1 MVSLSSHSLSS
12 ARESGAALL
21 RPGGIHATGE
31 GLRLQTIVR
40 LRWLAVFGQA
50 GAVLFVAFV
59 LGFPFPLAWCLA
71 VIALSAWLN
80 IFLTL
85 RWRTSVRLHE
95 RYSTLLLAYDIVQ
108 LAALLFLTGGL
119 ANPFAFLFIV
129 PVAVSAATLPP
140 TRTLWLG
147 ALALVLAAVLAFI
160 RLPLPWEGG
169 VTFAL
174 PPLYIAGMWV
184 AVACCVVFSALYS
197 GRTAAESRQM
207 SNALA
212 ATEMILAREQKL
224 SALDGLAAAAAH
236 ELGTPLATIQLVANE
251 LKRGIPDPQRLEE
264 DLDLLV
270 SQSARCR
277 DILSRLSN
285 RDAQMDDMFARQKL
299 SEMLEEI
306 VEPLRGSEVAILF
319 DLKPEM
325 GEGGEGIAEPI
336 LARNPGLR
344 YGLTNLVENAID
356 FATTRVEI
364 EVGWSMHT
372 VTLEIRDDGPGF
384 AQDVMDRLGDPFVT
398 TRRRGEAVA
407 ERGGREGHGGMGL
420 GFFIAKTLLE
430 RSGARV
436 SLANKRQPEHGAIIR
451 LDWPRAWL
459 EQHDLMSNQ
468 AMA

>member
-1 MVSLSSHSLSS
+1 MVSLSSHSLHS
-12 ARESGAALL
+12 AREGGAALL
-21 RPGGIHATGE
+21 RPGGIHASGE

-50 GAVLFVAFV
+50 GAVLFVAFW
-59 LGFPFPLAWCLA
+59 LRFPFPLGWCLA

-147 ALALVLAAVLAFI
+147 GLALALAAVLAIF
-160 RLPLPWEGG
+160 RLPLPWHG
-169 VTFAL
+169 VAPLEL

-197 GRTAAESRQM
+197 GRTAAELRQM

-251 LKRGIPDPQRLEE
+251 LKRGIPDPDRLAE

-270 SQSARCR
+270 SQSARCS

-285 RDAQMDDMFARQKL
+285 RDAQMDDMFARHKL

-319 DLKPEM
+319 DVRPEA
-325 GEGGEGIAEPI
+325 GEGIAEPI

-344 YGLTNLVENAID
+344 YGLANLVENAVD

-364 EVGWSMHT
+364 DVSWSMDA

-398 TRRRGEAVA
+398 TRRRSETLT
-407 ERGGREGHGGMGL
+407 ERGGRDGHGGMGL

-436 SLANKRQPEHGAIIR
+436 SLANKRHPEHGAIIR

-459 EQHDLMSNQ
+459 EQHDLMSNE